1 MVALDRHWKSSTK
14 HGRHKWRGNEKKK
27 KKEEHSIFV
36 MSCEWPP
43 NLKTQVLINVK

>member
-1 MVALDRHWKSSTK
+1 MERE
-14 HGRHKWRGNEKKK
+14 RKK

-36 MSCEWPP
+36 MSCELPP